1 MYTLN
6 GFEVFARMEGENSKW
21 CTRDRTGKATKGVK
35 EVQKS
40 SSNNGRMAT
49 TLRENK
55 RCRRGVAQGEKDLW
69 REMEA
74 RMEELQKREEVMTKT
89 LQELQQ
95 VMGNYE
101 EALERI
107 KEKLLEMES
116 DMNHIVHMNNQM
128 ACPNQELVV
137 LNAMKDKFI
146 DTHLKMGCTFFP
158 PPDEGNDNDTSDS
171 SD

>member
-1 MYTLN
+1 MPKRSSAGREGFVEGN
-6 GFEVFARMEGENSKW
+6 GGENGRTAKKGGGDDEDS
-21 CTRDRTGKATKGVK
+21 TR
-35 EVQKS
+35 
-40 SSNNGRMAT
+40 
-49 TLRENK
+49 
-55 RCRRGVAQGEKDLW
+55 AQP
-69 REMEA
+69 
-74 RMEELQKREEVMTKT
+74 
-89 LQELQQ
+89 
-95 VMGNYE
+95 VMGNYN

-128 ACPNQELVV
+128 ACRNQELVV